1 MKPPQERID
10 AYREAANRRAVG
22 QPYSLIADALGVSV
36 STLRKWRR
44 DPAYQ
49 RVAQEV
55 ASEIEE
61 LTVERMRGAANI
73 AVDCLISIM
82 TDKKSSTSARANAAM
97 FVWRESGMSAAK
109 EAQNVDD
116 MSEDDVVDLLRT
128 LPADLLARALEE
140 VA

>member
-1 MKPPQERID
+1 MHLTWSHSLPSLLPLAIRPT
-10 AYREAANRRAVG
+10 RR
-22 QPYSLIADALGVSV
+22 QPRA
-36 STLRKWRR
+36 
-44 DPAYQ
+44 
-49 RVAQEV
+49 
-55 ASEIEE
+55 
-61 LTVERMRGAANI
+61 RGAANI

-97 FVWRESGMSAAK
+97 FVWRGSGMSAAK

>member
-22 QPYSLIADALGVSV
+22 QPYAAIADALGVNV

-49 RVAQEV
+49 RVALEV
-55 ASEIEE
+55 SSEIEE

>member
-1 MKPPQERID
+1 MNPPQERID

-22 QPYSLIADALGVSV
+22 QTFATIAEALGVDV

-44 DPAYQ
+44 EPAYQ
-49 RVAQEV
+49 RIAQGI
-55 ASEIEE
+55 ASEVEE
-61 LTVERMRGAANI
+61 LTVERMRGAANV
-73 AVDCLISIM
+73 AVDCLLSIM
-82 TDKKSSTSARANAAM
+82 TDPKSSTSARANAAM

-128 LPADLLARALEE
+128 LPPELLARALAE